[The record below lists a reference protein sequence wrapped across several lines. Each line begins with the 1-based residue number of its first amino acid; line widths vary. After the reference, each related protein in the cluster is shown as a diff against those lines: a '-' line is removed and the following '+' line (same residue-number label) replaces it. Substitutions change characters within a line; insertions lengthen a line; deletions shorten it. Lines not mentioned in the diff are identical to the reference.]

1 MQRLFA
7 LVLAVFFLGL
17 AGLMASVTFF
27 VRDPI
32 PVVSARTPL
41 IVSEGEAPGEGLRA
55 TFAVDPAFRFEISGE
70 GARGGLPEVLLRRGE
85 GEGNGSDIEVE
96 VSEAAEGVFQ
106 GRGQITAPG
115 RWTLV
120 LAHDGDTLEAPFI
133 LQE

>member
-1 MQRLFA
+1 MQRLIA
-7 LVLAVFFLGL
+7 AILAVFFLGL

-41 IVSEGEAPGEGLRA
+41 IVSKGDSPDDGLRA
-55 TFAVDPAFRFEISGE
+55 TFAVDPSFRFEISGE
-70 GARGGLPEVLLRRGE
+70 GARGGLPEVSLRRGE
-85 GEGNGSDIEVE
+85 GDGSSIAVE

-120 LAHDGDTLEAPFI
+120 VAHDGDTLEAPFI

>member
-1 MQRLFA
+1 MQRLIA
-7 LVLAVFFLGL
+7 AVLAVFFLGL

-41 IVSEGEAPGEGLRA
+41 IVSQGDTPDEGLRA
-55 TFAVDPAFRFEISGE
+55 TFAIDATFRFEITGE
-70 GARGGLPEVLLRRGE
+70 GARGGLPEVTLRRGE
-85 GEGNGSDIEVE
+85 GDGSSIAVE
-96 VSEAAEGVFQ
+96 ISEAAEGVFQ

-115 RWTLV
+115 RWTLLV
-120 LAHDGDTLEAPFI
+120 AHDGDTLEVPFI

>member
-1 MQRLFA
+1 MQRLIA
-7 LVLAVFFLGL
+7 AVLAVFFLGL

-41 IVSEGEAPGEGLRA
+41 IVSEGEMPGEGLRA
-55 TFAVDPAFRFEISGE
+55 TFAVDPTFRFEISGE
-70 GARGGLPEVLLRRGE
+70 GARGGLPEVTLRRGE
-85 GEGNGSDIEVE
+85 GDGSSIAVE

-120 LAHDGDTLEAPFI
+120 VAHDGDTLEAPFI